1 MRGYNVGMLRHGFT
15 LWFALTA
22 LLGPGVCYRALA
34 ASVGQLA
41 HAGAP
46 ADREPAPAS
55 DTAQAA
61 ANPDDAATGGIQPP
75 KCPPGQGKR
84 AEALPPASA
93 SDLAAELRLPVGVV
107 SLPPSL
113 VLPALPTGDPT
124 GPGSAPLSTPL
135 AGRDLLAA
143 YCLLRC

>member
-34 ASVGQLA
+34 ASVVQ
-41 HAGAP
+41 AGGATAP
-46 ADREPAPAS
+46 AEREPVGPP
-55 DTAQAA
+55 DAQFAA
-61 ANPDDAATGGIQPP
+61 TTDDAATGGSQPP

-93 SDLAAELRLPVGVV
+93 SDLAAELRLPAG
-107 SLPPSL
+107 S
-113 VLPALPTGDPT
+113 LPALPPVVPTTLPGGLSAGPDPARL
-124 GPGSAPLSTPL
+124 PTPL

>member
-15 LWFALTA
+15 LWFALAA

-46 ADREPAPAS
+46 ADRDPAPAT
-55 DTAQAA
+55 DTAPDA
-61 ANPDDAATGGIQPP
+61 DDAGTRSSQTP

-84 AEALPPASA
+84 AHALPPVSA
-93 SDLAAELRLPVGVV
+93 SVLAAELRLPVGVV

-113 VLPALPTGDPT
+113 VLPVLSTGDPT
-124 GPGSAPLSTPL
+124 GPGFAPFSIPL

>member
-1 MRGYNVGMLRHGFT
+1 MLRHGFT

-34 ASVGQLA
+34 ASVGRLV
-41 HAGAP
+41 HSGAP
-46 ADREPAPAS
+46 TDAEPAPAT
-55 DTAQAA
+55 DTAHDA
-61 ANPDDAATGGIQPP
+61 DDAGTSSSQAP

-84 AEALPPASA
+84 AHALPPVSA
-93 SDLAAELRLPVGVV
+93 SDLAAELRLPTG
-107 SLPPSL
+107 SLPVPPL
-113 VLPALPTGDPT
+113 VLPSTPSALAA
-124 GPGSAPLSTPL
+124 GPYSVPLPTPL

>member
-1 MRGYNVGMLRHGFT
+1 MLRYGFT

-34 ASVGQLA
+34 SSVARTGEPTA
-41 HAGAP
+41 TAE
-46 ADREPAPAS
+46 REPAGGS
-55 DTAQAA
+55 DAAQFAA
-61 ANPDDAATGGIQPP
+61 DPDDAATVGDQPRQ
-75 KCPPGQGKR
+75 CPPGQGKK
-84 AEALPPASA
+84 AQALPPTVS
-93 SDLAAELRLPVGVV
+93 SDAAAELRLPVGAV

-113 VLPALPTGDPT
+113 VPTDPPT
-124 GPGSAPLSTPL
+124 CNSTGSASAAFPTPL

>member
-1 MRGYNVGMLRHGFT
+1 MLRHGFT

-34 ASVGQLA
+34 ASVGQRA

-46 ADREPAPAS
+46 ADHEPAPAT
-55 DTAQAA
+55 DTDRDA
-61 ANPDDAATGGIQPP
+61 ANTDDATTGGSPPP
-75 KCPPGQGKR
+75 KCPPGQGKK
-84 AEALPPASA
+84 AQALPAAYP
-93 SDLAAELRLPVGVV
+93 DTVAELRLPVGAV
-107 SLPPSL
+107 SLPASL
-113 VLPALPTGDPT
+113 VLPVPPTGDPT
-124 GPGSAPLSTPL
+124 GPGFAPLSIPL

>member
-1 MRGYNVGMLRHGFT
+1 MLRHGFT

-34 ASVGQLA
+34 ASVGQPA
-41 HAGAP
+41 HASAP
-46 ADREPAPAS
+46 ADREPAPAT
-55 DTAQAA
+55 DTAHYVAG
-61 ANPDDAATGGIQPP
+61 DADVGTGSSPAP

-84 AEALPPASA
+84 AHALPPVSA

-113 VLPALPTGDPT
+113 VPTAPPACNQS
-124 GPGSAPLSTPL
+124 GPASAPLPPPL

>member
-1 MRGYNVGMLRHGFT
+1 MWRYGFT

-34 ASVGQLA
+34 ASVAQLGEA
-41 HAGAP
+41 TAP
-46 ADREPAPAS
+46 VGHEPAPGS
-55 DTAQAA
+55 DTARDVA
-61 ANPDDAATGGIQPP
+61 DAGDASTGGSQPP

-84 AEALPPASA
+84 ANALPPTST
-93 SDLAAELRLPVGVV
+93 SDLAAELRLPVGAAPV
-107 SLPPSL
+107 PPLL
-113 VLPALPTGDPT
+113 VLPVPLAENTT
-124 GPGSAPLSTPL
+124 GPACAHLSTRL

>member
-1 MRGYNVGMLRHGFT
+1 MLRHGLTF
-15 LWFALTA
+15 WFALTA

-34 ASVGQLA
+34 TSVRLL
-41 HAGAP
+41 AP
-46 ADREPAPAS
+46 ADRAPAT
-55 DTAQAA
+55 DTAH
-61 ANPDDAATGGIQPP
+61 DADTAGTSRSQTP

-84 AEALPPASA
+84 AHALPPASA

-107 SLPPSL
+107 SFPPSL
-113 VLPALPTGDPT
+113 VLPVPPTGDPT
-124 GPGSAPLSTPL
+124 GPGFAPFSIPL

>member
-1 MRGYNVGMLRHGFT
+1 MLRYGFT

-34 ASVGQLA
+34 ASVARTGEPTVA
-41 HAGAP
+41 VDH
-46 ADREPAPAS
+46 EPAGPPDARFAADS
-55 DTAQAA
+55 DGATA
-61 ANPDDAATGGIQPP
+61 GGGEPP
-75 KCPPGQGKR
+75 TCPPGQGKK
-84 AEALPPASA
+84 AQALPPTASPDA
-93 SDLAAELRLPVGVV
+93 AAELRLPVGAT

-113 VLPALPTGDPT
+113 VPTDPPTGNPT
-124 GPGSAPLSTPL
+124 GSASAPLPPPL